1 MNNNLE
7 QFETRLRVLFEENL
21 IRLIP
26 GMHTP
31 RRLFDDLLTAMHENA
46 KAASENRAIAPD
58 LYKIHVPEEDL
69 DDWKAHQDI
78 LNEMADFLHK
88 TGNSEGYEFNHP
100 PTLVVLPQETM
111 QSKGFYL
118 DASISPAKQVLPD
131 TAAIPNNERPSLQDE
146 IPDRAYLIV
155 GGNENFPLEKSVID
169 IGRHSE
175 NDLILN
181 EPHVSRHHA
190 QLRSINKRYII
201 FDVGSTG
208 GLFINGKKISQ
219 ATLQPGDVIRIGMVN
234 LIFVQDITSEN
245 PTTAIPIE
253 DNWSNLEGDNR

>member
-7 QFETRLRVLFEENL
+7 QFETRLRLLFEENL

-26 GMHTP
+26 GMHAP
-31 RRLFDDLLTAMHENA
+31 RKLFDDLLAAMHENGMTTP
-46 KAASENRAIAPD
+46 EGNVFAPD
-58 LYKIHVPEEDL
+58 EYKIHVPMEDL

-88 TGNSEGYEFNHP
+88 TGFSESYNFKYP
-100 PTLVVLPQETM
+100 PSIVVLPQERL
-111 QSKGFYL
+111 QSKDFYL
-118 DASISPAKQVLPD
+118 ECSISPTKPVLPD
-131 TAAIPNNERPSLQDE
+131 TAAIPNDERPNLQDE
-146 IPDRAYLIV
+146 IPDRAYLII
-155 GGNENFPLEKSVID
+155 GGSENFSLEKSVID
-169 IGRHSE
+169 IGRHSD
-175 NDLILN
+175 NDLILS

-190 QLRSINKRYII
+190 QLRAINKRYVI

-245 PTTAIPIE
+245 PTTVMPIE
-253 DNWSNLEGDNR
+253 DN

>member
-7 QFETRLRVLFEENL
+7 QFERRLRLLFEENL

-26 GMHTP
+26 GMHAP
-31 RRLFDDLLTAMHENA
+31 RKLFDDLLAAMHENA
-46 KAASENRAIAPD
+46 IPVSEDKIFAPD
-58 LYKIHVPEEDL
+58 EYKIHVPEEDL
-69 DDWKAHQDI
+69 DNWITHQDI
-78 LNEMADFLHK
+78 LNEMADFLHQ
-88 TGNSEGYEFNHP
+88 TGLSEGFNFSYP
-100 PTLVVLPQETM
+100 PTIIVLPQERS
-111 QSKGFYL
+111 QSKDFYL
-118 DASISPAKQVLPD
+118 ESSISSAKPVLPD
-131 TAAIPNNERPSLQDE
+131 TAAIPNDERPNLQDE

-155 GGNENFPLEKSVID
+155 GGSENFSLEKSVID

-190 QLRSINKRYII
+190 QLRSINKRYVI

-253 DNWSNLEGDNR
+253 DNWSNLKGDY

>member
-1 MNNNLE
+1 MNKNLE
-7 QFETRLRVLFEENL
+7 QFETHLRDLFEENL

-31 RRLFDDLLTAMHENA
+31 RKLFDDLVAAMHENA
-46 KAASENRAIAPD
+46 ITVSEAKVLAPD
-58 LYKIHVPEEDL
+58 EYKIYVPVEDL

-78 LNEMADFLHK
+78 LDEMAEFLHEIGK
-88 TGNSEGYEFNHP
+88 SEGYNFDHP
-100 PTLVVLPQETM
+100 PKIVVLPQEIK
-111 QSKGFYL
+111 QSKVFYL
-118 DASISPAKQVLPD
+118 DTGFSPVKPLLPD
-131 TAAIPNNERPSLQDE
+131 TAAIPNNERPNLMDE
-146 IPDRAYLIV
+146 IPDRAFLIV
-155 GGNENFPLEKSVID
+155 GGSENFSLEKSVID

-190 QLRSINKRYII
+190 QLRAINKRYVI

-253 DNWSNLEGDNR
+253 DN